1 MARST
6 SSLALPKFDKEEKAL
21 DLRLRLKGRAAL
33 DLLDYQ
39 KAYEADH
46 GEPIDP
52 EILAQHIL
60 ATFLE
65 RDKGFQARRKTGL
78 GDSGIV

>member
-1 MARST
+1 MVKSLT
-6 SSLALPKFDKEEKAL
+6 SLALPRFDKEEKAL

-39 KAYEADH
+39 QAYEAAH

-52 EILAQHIL
+52 EILAQHII

-65 RDKGFQARRKTGL
+65 RDKAFQARRKSGL
-78 GDSGIV
+78 SSV